1 LQSIF
6 VNLKNNEIVVII
18 FKKKRVS
25 RMITNTELEYKGDLY
40 PSEIVSFKQEG
51 DSVYFH
57 TDNSVIL
64 KLTVLRDSMI
74 RFRYTTK
81 GYFSNDFS
89 YAIDKSHSHGYNFLE
104 VTEDNHHYQIK
115 TSKVQC
121 RIQKIDMRVSIYD
134 LNENVLLEDE
144 LGFHWEE
151 SYEYGGNI
159 VKMSKASK
167 DGECFYGLGDKATQL
182 NLKGKRVENFAT
194 DQYAFSKDQEP
205 LYKVVPFY
213 IGLQKK
219 ESYGIFFDNT
229 FRTYFD
235 FCHERRNVTSFWAE
249 GGEMN
254 YYFIYGPLMQDV
266 VTTYTDLTGKP
277 ELPPLW
283 ALGYHQCK
291 WSYYPESNVKEVA
304 AKFRELQIPCD
315 AIYLDIDY
323 MDGFRC
329 FIWNKNYFP
338 DPKRMV
344 AELAEDGFKTIVI
357 IDPGIKIDKEYSIYK
372 EALEKDY
379 FCKRADGP
387 FMKGKVWPGECNFPD
402 YTNPEVREWWAGL
415 FKELIS
421 DIGVKGVWNDMNE
434 PAVMEVPNKTFP
446 MDVRHNYD
454 GNPCSHRKAH
464 NIYGTQM
471 ARATY
476 HGVKRFAYPKRPFV
490 ITRSA
495 YAGAQRYTSSWTG
508 DNVASWEHL
517 WIANIQVQRM
527 CISGMGFTG
536 SDIGGFAEQP
546 SGELYARW
554 IQLGVFH
561 PFCRTHSSGDHG
573 DQEPW
578 AFDEEVI
585 DITRKFV
592 NLRYQLLPYLY
603 TMFWQYIEEGIPMLK
618 PLVYYDQDDTQ
629 THYRNDEFIFGNQIL
644 VCPIL
649 EPNSLGRRMYIPNG
663 QWYNYWTNEFISG
676 GKEIWVD
683 TKFDQIPIF
692 VKAGA
697 IIPKYPVQQYVGEKE
712 ITELTLDLYFNEGK
726 EKSEIYE
733 DAQDG
738 YDYKKGRYSLL
749 SLQTI
754 GKEKEL
760 IVQLHKEGKYIT
772 SYSTFKIN
780 LFGLPF
786 SVKEIEIDNVKI
798 DFDRKSLDKENY
810 LIIDKEF
817 TELHI
822 IGN

>member
-1 LQSIF
+1 
-6 VNLKNNEIVVII
+6 
-18 FKKKRVS
+18 
-25 RMITNTELEYKGDLY
+25 MITNTALEYKGDLY
-40 PSEIVSFKQEG
+40 PSKIISHQHEG
-51 DSVYFH
+51 DSVFFH
-57 TDNSVIL
+57 TDNKVIL
-64 KLTVLRDSMI
+64 KVTILRDSLI
-74 RFRYTTK
+74 RFRFTTK

-89 YAIDKSHSHGYNFLE
+89 YAVDKTQLHGYNFLE
-104 VTEDNHHYQIK
+104 LTEEEAYFQIR
-115 TSKVQC
+115 TSKVKC
-121 RIQKIDMRVSIYD
+121 KIQKRDLRLAIYD
-134 LNENVLLEDE
+134 LHDFLILEDE

-159 VKMSKASK
+159 VKMSKSSK
-167 DGECFYGLGDKATQL
+167 DGECFYGLGDKATQM
-182 NLKGKRVENFAT
+182 NLKGKRLENFAT
-194 DQYAFSKDQEP
+194 DQYAYQKEQDP

-213 IGLQKK
+213 IGLHNKV
-219 ESYGIFFDNT
+219 SYGIFFDNT
-229 FRTYFD
+229 FRTFFD
-235 FCHERRNVTSFWAE
+235 FCQERRNVTSFWAE

-254 YYFIYGPLMQDV
+254 YYFIYGPQMQDV

-283 ALGYHQCK
+283 VLGYHQCK
-291 WSYYPESNVKEVA
+291 WSYYPESKVKEITS
-304 AKFRELQIPCD
+304 KFRELKIPCD

-323 MDGFRC
+323 MEGFRC
-329 FIWNKNYFP
+329 FTWNKNYFP
-338 DPKRMV
+338 DPKKMV
-344 AELAEDGFKTIVI
+344 AELAEDGFKTVVI
-357 IDPGIKIDKEYSIYK
+357 IDPGIKIDKDYWVYQ

-387 FMKGKVWPGECNFPD
+387 YMKGKVWPGECNFPD
-402 YTNPEVREWWAGL
+402 YTNPVVREWWAGL

-446 MDVRHNYD
+446 TDVRHVYD

-476 HGVKRFAYPKRPFV
+476 HGVKRFVYPKRPFV

-495 YAGAQRYTSSWTG
+495 YSGAQRYTSSWTG
-508 DNVASWEHL
+508 DNVATWEHL

-527 CISGMGFTG
+527 SISGMGFTG

-546 SGELYARW
+546 TGELYARW

-573 DQEPW
+573 NQEPW

-585 DITRKFV
+585 NITRKFV
-592 NLRYQLLPYLY
+592 SLRYQLLPYLY
-603 TMFWQYIEEGIPMLK
+603 TMFWQYIEEGVPMLK
-618 PLVYYDQDDTQ
+618 PLVYYDQEDTQ

-649 EPNSLGRRMYIPNG
+649 EPNAVGRRMYIPRG
-663 QWYNYWTNEFISG
+663 EWYNYWTNEFATG
-676 GKEIWVD
+676 GREVWID
-683 TKFDQIPIF
+683 TKFDEIPVF

-697 IIPKYPVQQYVGEKE
+697 VIPKYPVQQYVGELE
-712 ITELTLDLYFNEGK
+712 FDELTLDLYFKLGK
-726 EKSEIYE
+726 EKSVVYE

-738 YDYKKGRYSLL
+738 YDYKKGRYSFL
-749 SLQTI
+749 SFSTI

-760 IVQLHKEGKYIT
+760 IVQLHKEGKYDT
-772 SYSTFKIN
+772 PYSKYKIN
-780 LFGLPF
+780 LIGLPF
-786 SVKEIEIDNVKI
+786 KVTEIEIDNEKI
-798 DFDRKSLDKENY
+798 VFDKEGFELNHF
-810 LIIDKEF
+810 LIVDKEF
-817 TELHI
+817 NELHI
-822 IGN
+822 IGE

>member
-1 LQSIF
+1 MWYF
-6 VNLKNNEIVVII
+6 VILSATKNIYNCLN
-18 FKKKRVS
+18 
-25 RMITNTELEYKGDLY
+25 MITNTELEYKGDLY
-40 PSEIVSFKQEG
+40 PSKIVSFKQDG
-51 DSVYFH
+51 DSIYFS
-57 TDNSVIL
+57 TDNYVVL
-64 KLTVLRDSMI
+64 KITILRDSLL

-89 YAIDKSHSHGYNFLE
+89 YAIDKSQLHGYNFLE
-104 VTEDNHHYQIK
+104 VTEEEGHYLIQ
-115 TSKVQC
+115 TSKLRC
-121 RIQKIDMRVSIYD
+121 FIQKIDMRKSIYD
-134 LNENVLLEDE
+134 IDGNILLEDE

-167 DGECFYGLGDKATQL
+167 DGECFYGLGDKATQM
-182 NLKGKRVENFAT
+182 NLKGKRLENFAT
-194 DQYAFSKDQEP
+194 DQYAFQKDQEP

-213 IGLQKK
+213 LGLQNKR
-219 ESYGIFFDNT
+219 SYGIFFDNT
-229 FRTYFD
+229 FRTFFD

-254 YYFIYGPLMQDV
+254 YYFFYGPQMQEV
-266 VTTYTDLTGKP
+266 VTAYTDLTGKP

-304 AKFRELQIPCD
+304 AKFRALKIPCD

-329 FIWNKNYFP
+329 FTWNKEYFP

-344 AELAEDGFKTIVI
+344 ADLAEDGFKTVVI

-387 FMKGKVWPGECNFPD
+387 YMKGKVWPGECNFPD

-415 FKELIS
+415 FKELVS
-421 DIGVKGVWNDMNE
+421 EIGAKGVWNDMNE

-446 MDVRHNYD
+446 MDVRHDYD

-476 HGVKRFAYPKRPFV
+476 HGVKRFTYPKRPFV

-508 DNVASWEHL
+508 DNVATWEHL

-527 CISGMGFTG
+527 SISGMGFTG

-578 AFDEEVI
+578 AFDDEVI

-592 NLRYQLLPYLY
+592 SLRYQLLPYLY
-603 TMFWQYIEEGIPMLK
+603 TMFYQYIEEGIPMLK
-618 PLVYYDQDDTQ
+618 PLVYFDQEDIQ

-649 EPNSLGRRMYIPNG
+649 EPNAIGRRMYIPRG
-663 QWYNYWTNEFISG
+663 QWYNYWTNKMVKG
-676 GKEIWVD
+676 GKEMWVD
-683 TKFDQIPIF
+683 TQFDEIPVFI
-692 VKAGA
+692 KAGA
-697 IIPKYPVQQYVGEKE
+697 IIPKYPVQQYVGELDFDQ
-712 ITELTLDLYFNEGK
+712 LTLDLYYKEGK
-726 EKSEIYE
+726 EKSVVYE

-738 YDYKKGRYSLL
+738 YDYKKGRFSFL
-749 SLQTI
+749 SFQLT

-760 IVQLHKEGKYIT
+760 NIQLHKEGKYET
-772 SYSTFKIN
+772 NYSTYKIN
-780 LFGLPF
+780 LIGLPF
-786 SVKEIEIDNVKI
+786 KIKSVEIDNEKVP
-798 DFDRKSLDKENY
+798 FDNLAFEINNY
-810 LIIDKEF
+810 LIVDKEF
-817 TELHI
+817 NVLHI
-822 IGN
+822 TGV

>member
-1 LQSIF
+1 
-6 VNLKNNEIVVII
+6 
-18 FKKKRVS
+18 
-25 RMITNTELEYKGDLY
+25 MITNTELEYKGDLY
-40 PSEIVSFKQEG
+40 PTKIIAFEHEV
-51 DSVYFH
+51 DSICFH

-64 KLTVLRDSMI
+64 KVTVLRDSLI
-74 RFRYTTK
+74 RFRFTTK

-89 YAIDKSHSHGYNFLE
+89 YAVDKSHSHGYNFLE
-104 VTEDNHHYQIK
+104 VSEVEDYYQIK

-121 RIQKIDMRVSIYD
+121 RIQKIDMRLSIYD
-134 LNENVLLEDE
+134 LDENIILEDE

-182 NLKGKRVENFAT
+182 NLKGKRLENFAT
-194 DQYAFSKDQEP
+194 DQYAFQKDQEP

-213 IGLQKK
+213 IGLQNKK
-219 ESYGIFFDNT
+219 SYGIFFDNT

-254 YYFIYGPLMQDV
+254 YYFIYGPQMQDV

-291 WSYYPESNVKEVA
+291 WSYYPESNLKEVA
-304 AKFRELQIPCD
+304 AKFRELKIPCD
-315 AIYLDIDY
+315 ALYLDIDY
-323 MDGFRC
+323 MEGFRC
-329 FIWNKNYFP
+329 FTWNKDYFP

-344 AELAEDGFKTIVI
+344 AELAEDGFKTVVI
-357 IDPGIKIDKEYSIYK
+357 IDPGIKIDKEYAIYK
-372 EALEKDY
+372 EALEKDF

-387 FMKGKVWPGECNFPD
+387 YMKGKVWPGECNFPD
-402 YTNPEVREWWAGL
+402 YTNPAVREWWAGL

-421 DIGVKGVWNDMNE
+421 EIGVKGVWNDMNE

-446 MDVRHNYD
+446 MDVRHDYD

-508 DNVASWEHL
+508 DNVATWEHL

-527 CISGMGFTG
+527 SISGMGFTG

-578 AFDEEVI
+578 AFDDEVI
-585 DITRKFV
+585 NITRKFV

-618 PLVYYDQDDTQ
+618 PLVYYDQDDIQ
-629 THYRNDEFIFGNQIL
+629 THYRNDEFVFGNQIL

-649 EPNSLGRRMYIPNG
+649 EPNSVGRRMYIPRG
-663 QWYNYWTNEFISG
+663 SWYNYWTNEEVKG

-683 TKFDQIPIF
+683 TKFDQIPLF

-697 IIPKYPVQQYVGEKE
+697 IIPKYPVQQYVGELDFD
-712 ITELTLDLYFNEGK
+712 ELTLDIYYKAGK
-726 EKSEIYE
+726 EKSVVYE

-738 YDYKKGRYSLL
+738 YDYKKGRYSFL
-749 SLQTI
+749 SFQTT

-760 IVQLHKEGKYIT
+760 IIQLHKEGKYDT
-772 SYSTFKIN
+772 NYSKYKIN
-780 LFGLPF
+780 LIGLPF
-786 SVKEIEIDNVKI
+786 KVNTIEIDNVEVS
-798 DFDRKSLDKENY
+798 FDRNTLEREGY
-810 LIIDKEF
+810 LIVDKEF
-817 TELHI
+817 TSLHI
-822 IGN
+822 TGE

>member
-1 LQSIF
+1 
-6 VNLKNNEIVVII
+6 
-18 FKKKRVS
+18 
-25 RMITNTELEYKGDLY
+25 MITNTELEYKGDLF
-40 PSEIVSFKQEG
+40 PTKITDVIQEV
-51 DSVYFH
+51 DTVFFY

-64 KLTVLRDSMI
+64 QLTVLRDSLI

-81 GYFSNDFS
+81 GYFSKDFS
-89 YAIDKSHSHGYNFLE
+89 YAIDKTQSHGYNFLE
-104 VTEDNHHYQIK
+104 LTEGKTYYTIT
-115 TSKVQC
+115 TSKVIC
-121 RIQKIDMRVSIYD
+121 KVEKEDLRVSISTVD
-134 LNENVLLEDE
+134 GIHILDDE

-151 SYEYGGNI
+151 SYEFGGNI

-167 DGECFYGLGDKATQL
+167 EGESYYGLGDKASHL

-213 IGLQKK
+213 IGLHEK

-229 FRTYFD
+229 FKTSFD

-254 YYFIYGPLMQDV
+254 YYFIYGPKMQDV
-266 VTTYTDLTGKP
+266 VTTYTHLTGKP
-277 ELPPLW
+277 ELPPMW

-291 WSYYPESNVKEVA
+291 WSYYPESKVKEVA
-304 AKFRELQIPCD
+304 NKFRELRIPCD

-323 MDGFRC
+323 MEGFRC
-329 FIWNKNYFP
+329 FTWNKEYFP

-344 AELAEDGFKTIVI
+344 AELADDGFKTVAI
-357 IDPGIKIDKEYSIYK
+357 IDPGIKIDKDYWVYQ
-372 EALEKDY
+372 EALANDY
-379 FCKRADGP
+379 FCRRADGP
-387 FMKGKVWPGECNFPD
+387 YMKGKVWPGECNFPD
-402 YTNPEVREWWAGL
+402 YTDPAVREWWAGL
-415 FKELIS
+415 FKEIIS
-421 DIGVKGVWNDMNE
+421 EIGIKGIWNDMNE
-434 PAVMEVPNKTFP
+434 PAVMEVPGKTFP
-446 MDVRHNYD
+446 MDVRHVYD

-476 HGVKRFAYPKRPFV
+476 EGVKKFAYPKRPFI

-495 YAGAQRYTSSWTG
+495 YSGAQRYTSSWTG

-527 CISGMGFTG
+527 SISGMGFTG

-546 SGELYARW
+546 SAELYARW

-578 AFDEEVI
+578 SFNEEVV

-592 NLRYQLLPYLY
+592 ELRYQLLPYLY
-603 TMFWQYIEEGIPMLK
+603 TMFWEYINDGVPMLK
-618 PLVYYDQDDTQ
+618 PLVYFDQEDTQ
-629 THYRNDEFIFGNQIL
+629 THYRTDEFIFGNQIL

-649 EPNSLGRRMYIPNG
+649 EPNAIGRRIYLTKGN
-663 QWYNYWTNEFISG
+663 WYNYWTNEVVSG
-676 GKEIWVD
+676 GKELYVATD
-683 TKFDQIPIF
+683 YDQIPIF
-692 VKAGA
+692 IKEGA
-697 IIPKYPVQQYVGEKE
+697 IIPKYPVQQYVGEIE
-712 ITELTLDLYFNEGK
+712 IDIVTLDVYYKLGK
-726 EKSEIYE
+726 EKSVLYE

-738 YDYKKGRYSLL
+738 YDYNKGRYSLSTFTL
-749 SLQTI
+749 R
-754 GKEKEL
+754 GKENEL
-760 IVQLHKEGKYIT
+760 FIQQHKEGKYET
-772 SYSTFKIN
+772 TYKKFKIN
-780 LFGLPF
+780 LLGLPF
-786 SVKEIEIDNVKI
+786 VIGKIEIDNEEIVLSALL
-798 DFDRKSLDKENY
+798 FDGQSSLVINHD
-810 LIIDKEF
+810 F

-822 IGN
+822 IGL